1 MLEITKSPLFGIT
14 LSIISY
20 IIGVKFKNKFK
31 SPIFNPMMIGSLII
45 IGILYISKIPLEN
58 YMVGGN
64 ILAMLLAPATAVIA
78 VLIYKRLDVIKKNAL
93 PVIIGCIIG
102 SLSSLIS
109 VFLLCKLFSLPEEI
123 LASLLPKSIT
133 TAIASE
139 VSARLGGIV
148 PLTVAAV
155 SVTGIFGAIMSPYF
169 IKWFKI
175 KNRIAAGLAI
185 GASCHALGTAKAI
198 EIGEIEGMVSGI
210 AIGICGLSTV
220 FMIIFI

>member
-1 MLEITKSPLFGIT
+1 MLELTKSPLFGIT

-20 IIGVKFKNKFK
+20 IIGVKLKSKFK

-45 IGILYISKIPLEN
+45 IALLYMFRIPLEN
-58 YMVGGN
+58 YMIGGN
-64 ILAMLLAPATAVIA
+64 ILAMLLSPATAVIA
-78 VLIYKRLDVIKKNAL
+78 VLIYKRIDVIKKNAL
-93 PVIIGCIIG
+93 PVVIGCVIG

-155 SVTGIFGAIMSPYF
+155 CATGIFGAIMSPYF

-175 KNRIAAGLAI
+175 KNRVAAGLAI

-198 EIGEIEGMVSGI
+198 EIGEIEGMMSGI

>member
-1 MLEITKSPLFGIT
+1 MLEITKSPFFGIT

-31 SPIFNPMMIGSLII
+31 NPLFNPMLIGSLII
-45 IGILYISKIPLEN
+45 IALLYILRIPFEN

-64 ILAMLLAPATAVIA
+64 TLAMLLAPATAAIA
-78 VLIYKRLDVIKKNAL
+78 VLMYKRIDVIKKNAV

-133 TAIASE
+133 TAIAGE
-139 VSARLGGIV
+139 ISAQLGGII

-175 KNRIAAGLAI
+175 KNPVARGLAI

-198 EIGEIEGMVSGI
+198 EIGEIEGMMSGI

-220 FMIIFI
+220 FMIILI

>member
-1 MLEITKSPLFGIT
+1 MFEITKSPLFGIT